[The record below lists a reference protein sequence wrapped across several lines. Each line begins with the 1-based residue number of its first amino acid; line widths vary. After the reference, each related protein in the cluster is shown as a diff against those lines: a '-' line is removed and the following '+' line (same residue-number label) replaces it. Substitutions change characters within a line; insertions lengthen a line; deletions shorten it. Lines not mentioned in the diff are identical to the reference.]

1 MAGPLDFERFAQMHV
16 AVVAVPVLPGED
28 LVRILPSSRPPR
40 VLTGAARAPGLTYA
54 LFDSL
59 LRSRFGLGEGPLS
72 DESAVLVREK
82 LADVLDDR
90 RVGDVGYF
98 LGGLMGLTFPESP
111 FTKAVSED
119 AGQARLIRRA
129 VLRSFIEADARHGPL
144 CLVLDDLADA
154 DEDSL
159 DLLLYL
165 LEETKGP
172 VLFLCLA
179 RPELLSRHARWVHA
193 AGSRH
198 DLVELGPVPSG
209 DARAIM
215 QALLGPCEGGPPDRL
230 VDAGL
235 GMAGGNPGLLS
246 HMVRIFH
253 DSGVLRDAAEEV
265 SRPLWRVDLDRLAQ
279 ARLPLTLEDA
289 AVTSRWNLLTR
300 YINSSPL
307 KRIKPAPSLAV
318 RRVLS

>member
-1 MAGPLDFERFAQMHV
+1 VRAPVIGRDGELALLRQIYDSVLARGEARVATLVGPHGIGKTRLA
-16 AVVAVPVLPGED
+16 ED

-72 DESAVLVREK
+72 DESAALVREK

-144 CLVLDDLADA
+144 CLVLADLAAA
-154 DEDSL
+154 D
-159 DLLLYL
+159 
-165 LEETKGP
+165 
-172 VLFLCLA
+172 
-179 RPELLSRHARWVHA
+179 
-193 AGSRH
+193 
-198 DLVELGPVPSG
+198 
-209 DARAIM
+209 
-215 QALLGPCEGGPPDRL
+215 
-230 VDAGL
+230 
-235 GMAGGNPGLLS
+235 
-246 HMVRIFH
+246 
-253 DSGVLRDAAEEV
+253 
-265 SRPLWRVDLDRLAQ
+265 
-279 ARLPLTLEDA
+279 
-289 AVTSRWNLLTR
+289 
-300 YINSSPL
+300 
-307 KRIKPAPSLAV
+307 
-318 RRVLS
+318 